1 MEREA
6 QQQST
11 DAHLVEQAIGGDRAA
26 FDALMRKHMGA
37 CYRIARRFG
46 VPPEDAADIVQD
58 AFLAAYRALHRFNF
72 AYSFST
78 WITRILVNR
87 LSNFRRNLK
96 RARNVFWRQPDE
108 AHGESVIE
116 KTTEIDPHMETEQS
130 ELASAIEKALQ
141 KLSLNQRTAFIL
153 FEIEG
158 FKIRE
163 IAAILDIP
171 EGTVTSRLHHAR
183 LEMRR
188 LLDRTLR

>member
-6 QQQST
+6 RQQGS
-11 DAHLVEQAIGGDRAA
+11 DAHNVEKAIGGDRGA

-58 AFLAAYRALHRFNF
+58 TFFAAYRALHRFNF
-72 AYSFST
+72 AFSFST

-87 LSNFRRNLK
+87 LSNYRRNLK
-96 RARNVFWRQPDE
+96 RARNLFWRQPDE
-108 AHGESVIE
+108 GFADAIIE
-116 KTTEIDPHMETEQS
+116 KNVQADPHKEAEHA
-130 ELASAIEKALQ
+130 ELSRALEKALQ
-141 KLSLNQRTAFIL
+141 NLPKNQRTVFIL

-163 IAAILDIP
+163 IAAILNIP

-183 LEMRR
+183 LAMRR
-188 LLDRTLR
+188 LLGKTLK